1 MDNMGIICV
10 ILAVI
15 SCALIGAC
23 IWLWVK
29 YKDEKDRKWYEIS
42 RNLTLEK
49 ELAKECEILLEN
61 MRIRDENAEIAVRH
75 MAKEL
80 ELQNKLSAITCPT
93 NNHVWDYVDGVKRC
107 RKCGAVRYGQN

>member
-1 MDNMGIICV
+1 MKVICIMLVVV
-10 ILAVI
+10 I
-15 SCALIGAC
+15 CALVGAC
-23 IWLWVK
+23 VWLWVR
-29 YKDEKDRKWYEIS
+29 YKREKDCKWYEIG

-49 ELAKECEILLEN
+49 ELAKEREILLEN

-93 NNHVWDYVDGVKRC
+93 NNHVWDYSGGVKRC
-107 RKCGAVRYGQN
+107 RKCGAVRDGQN

>member
-1 MDNMGIICV
+1 MIIIAILVVICAALVAACV
-10 ILAVI
+10 
-15 SCALIGAC
+15 
-23 IWLWVK
+23 WLWFK

-49 ELAKECEILLEN
+49 ELAKEREILLEN

-93 NNHVWDYVDGVKRC
+93 NNHVWDYSGGVKRC
-107 RKCGAVRYGQN
+107 RKCGAVRDGQN